1 MVIKNSMAKT
11 KKNCYLPVRL
21 REASQTLIFF
31 DTMEFEMKC
40 VGLIKMSLKTF
51 LIDYEPV

>member
-11 KKNCYLPVRL
+11 KKSCYLPVRL